1 MSKITKGI
9 QDEETFT
16 HTKCTSTVIYKY
28 SSPSSFQLSENKKS
42 KCREQFKDPITQ
54 PFWRADTTAVCHT
67 VHSIYRTVHTYRC
80 NLLVKVYTSAKQDAP
95 LDSGTASDHA
105 LTLTHIRTQECTH
118 VRLHRHTHYISFF
131 FPYRYLYTLT
141 SNTPILTHTYT
152 HVHFIQRE
160 CCPLIIVTK
169 ALQGFHSD
177 IVCFYQSASSSM

>member
-9 QDEETFT
+9 QDKETFT

-131 FPYRYLYTLT
+131 SPT
-141 SNTPILTHTYT
+141 
-152 HVHFIQRE
+152 
-160 CCPLIIVTK
+160 
-169 ALQGFHSD
+169 D
-177 IVCFYQSASSSM
+177 ICTR

>member
-28 SSPSSFQLSENKKS
+28 SSPSSFHLSENKKS
-42 KCREQFKDPITQ
+42 KCREQFKDLITQ

-95 LDSGTASDHA
+95 LDSDTASDHA
-105 LTLTHIRTQECTH
+105 LTLTHICTQVCTRETAQAH
-118 VRLHRHTHYISFF
+118 TLYIFFSLQISVHADIKHTH
-131 FPYRYLYTLT
+131 PR
-141 SNTPILTHTYT
+141 THTN
-152 HVHFIQRE
+152 VHFIQRE

-169 ALQGFHSD
+169 ALQGFHPD
-177 IVCFYQSASSSM
+177 IVCFYQSASSSI